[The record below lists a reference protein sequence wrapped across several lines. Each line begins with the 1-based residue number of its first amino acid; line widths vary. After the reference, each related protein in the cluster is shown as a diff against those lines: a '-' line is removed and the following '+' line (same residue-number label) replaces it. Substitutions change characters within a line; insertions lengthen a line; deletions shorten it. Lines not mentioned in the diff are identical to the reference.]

1 MADGLIPT
9 EDEIKAWL
17 LSTLQHAC
25 NIEYFF
31 EKLGIGNNDPERP
44 HDLIGVGNKYE
55 WNTIKGF
62 ALQYRIPKV
71 DFKTYILPALE
82 LHRQQYHHRKWNNP
96 DPNDKTKPIHGASE
110 EDMLVGAADAVCAL
124 LENRI
129 YQGGTHDYEGVIE
142 IAKNNPPHKMP
153 WLLKV
158 IPEMRR
164 LKQPSLGQITALNG
178 FPNIGLKEIVYEA
191 IAKRTYEAVEMLRNE
206 HGYLLNI

>member
-1 MADGLIPT
+1 MIFKGHYNCETNGKLFKGPIFNSD
-9 EDEIKAWL
+9 
-17 LSTLQHAC
+17 LSVVA
-25 NIEYFF
+25 F
-31 EKLGIGNNDPERP
+31 
-44 HDLIGVGNKYE
+44 
-55 WNTIKGF
+55 
-62 ALQYRIPKV
+62 
-71 DFKTYILPALE
+71 
-82 LHRQQYHHRKWNNP
+82 
-96 DPNDKTKPIHGASE
+96 
-110 EDMLVGAADAVCAL
+110 
-124 LENRI
+124 
-129 YQGGTHDYEGVIE
+129 DYEGVIE